1 MKLKSTAV
9 LAAALVTLTA
19 PLTYAAVFSDLHTTP
34 WPAAQNYI
42 VRAAQLGLMEGEIGP
57 DGTYL
62 CRPAEDV
69 TLCETIQLVYALAEK
84 DAAFQYDSTI
94 LSKWNDVLVEH
105 SIPTWAAVAVS
116 YCLEENIVTAEELKH
131 FVSSEGVHVPATR
144 QEAALYLGRFFSRY
158 QPIKSDVSLP
168 YGDESQI
175 SKKAL
180 PYVKLLYSARI
191 MLGSEGQIRP
201 NDPLTRAE
209 MAVLVTKIY
218 DAATPLMTKS
228 ASGYITSITD
238 QGSTLLVTVD
248 GGGNSTKKG
257 FSLKKTMSAVYE
269 GNQLPVTQLN
279 VGDLISIKYQG
290 AQVTDLQVAN
300 HNASGSQT
308 APSVQGYLKTITYDD
323 ITLDNDAVYPLD
335 PNCLALID
343 GNDATM
349 KDILDLME
357 DASVYVTV
365 TLSDGDAI
373 KIAAEK
379 RSQNQYEGKIYSL
392 TTDTLTL
399 EDGRKQYPLSPSVTA
414 VINGRTK
421 ELETL
426 IHDVEEI
433 GASRI
438 SCTILLDQSNR
449 VTKITA
455 EYEEDDELSTKS
467 GELKTLESDSV
478 TIGSNTYSYSDIEI
492 RVTDGTEKLTSI
504 SQLNTALKNGKEID
518 VDLSYLSGTKEAVR
532 LTGQVTGVKGE
543 LVHAWSDTQVVVVR
557 LADGT
562 LKQYDCKR
570 DIEIT
575 LAGWK
580 NMSLK
585 DLDSY
590 LSDEVDNGQ
599 PVNVT
604 LDLSNNFVDSV
615 NIKR

>member
-1 MKLKSTAV
+1 M
-9 LAAALVTLTA
+9 
-19 PLTYAAVFSDLHTTP
+19 
-34 WPAAQNYI
+34 
-42 VRAAQLGLMEGEIGP
+42 
-57 DGTYL
+57 
-62 CRPAEDV
+62 
-69 TLCETIQLVYALAEK
+69 
-84 DAAFQYDSTI
+84 
-94 LSKWNDVLVEH
+94 
-105 SIPTWAAVAVS
+105 
-116 YCLEENIVTAEELKH
+116 
-131 FVSSEGVHVPATR
+131 
-144 QEAALYLGRFFSRY
+144 
-158 QPIKSDVSLP
+158 
-168 YGDESQI
+168 
-175 SKKAL
+175 
-180 PYVKLLYSARI
+180 
-191 MLGSEGQIRP
+191 
-201 NDPLTRAE
+201 
-209 MAVLVTKIY
+209 
-218 DAATPLMTKS
+218 
-228 ASGYITSITD
+228 
-238 QGSTLLVTVD
+238 
-248 GGGNSTKKG
+248 
-257 FSLKKTMSAVYE
+257 
-269 GNQLPVTQLN
+269 
-279 VGDLISIKYQG
+279 
-290 AQVTDLQVAN
+290 
-300 HNASGSQT
+300 
-308 APSVQGYLKTITYDD
+308 KTITYDD

-518 VDLSYLSGTKEAVR
+518 VDLSYRSGTKEAVR